1 MCSVHFFCTL
11 CFFFVF
17 MFYGLVWPLD
27 WCPNCQED
35 PCTSFVLHLCGFTTR
50 KWTIAYKSPLSNNS
64 RKSTNWI
71 CFLAVLFSEHLWIQ
85 LFMITWGKKH
95 SPMKKVTVC
104 DSSCCVGFRYFMA
117 FLLSSSAK
125 CFMNISSTSSAKF
138 ITCLIHEKLIR
149 RTFNHFTYVHKILA
163 PDTRQ
168 IMPDKCI
175 EYVLAR

>member
-1 MCSVHFFCTL
+1 MLSSSPVLRAFVNSAVHDY
-11 CFFFVF
+11 V
-17 MFYGLVWPLD
+17 
-27 WCPNCQED
+27 E
-35 PCTSFVLHLCGFTTR
+35 
-50 KWTIAYKSPLSNNS
+50 
-64 RKSTNWI
+64 
-71 CFLAVLFSEHLWIQ
+71 
-85 LFMITWGKKH
+85 KKH
-95 SPMKKVTVC
+95 SPMKKVTEC

-168 IMPDKCI
+168 IMPDKWLGSYKLIHSSRLFFMTKFLFIHWVNNLC
-175 EYVLAR
+175 LRCSTM